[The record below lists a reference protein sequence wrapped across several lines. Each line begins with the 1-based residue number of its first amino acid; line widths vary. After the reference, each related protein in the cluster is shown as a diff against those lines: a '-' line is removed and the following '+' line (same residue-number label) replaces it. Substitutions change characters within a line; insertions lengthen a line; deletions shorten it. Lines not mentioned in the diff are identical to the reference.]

1 MTTNVRKPPPNISDR
16 GFTLIELMVTLLI
29 LALLAST
36 AVPMTQIAFKRH
48 KEEELRRALVTIRD
62 ALDNYKKA
70 TDEGRI
76 DKGASDSGYPAALG
90 MLVTGVVDTTSPAPK
105 KLYFLRR
112 IPRDP
117 FATDPDDS
125 NDTTWGKRSY
135 ESEADDPKEG
145 VDIYDIYSRSSDVG
159 LNGIPY
165 REW

>member
-1 MTTNVRKPPPNISDR
+1 MRKPRANISER

-29 LALLAST
+29 LALLASA
-36 AVPMTQIAFKRH
+36 AVPMTQLAFKRH
-48 KEEELRRALVTIRD
+48 KEEELRRALMTIRD

-70 TDEGRI
+70 TEEGRI
-76 DKGASDSGYPAALG
+76 DKGASDSGYPANLG
-90 MLVTGVVDTTSPAPK
+90 ILVTGVVDVSSPASK

-135 ESEADDPKEG
+135 ASEADDPKEG
-145 VDIYDIYSRSSDVG
+145 IDVYDIYSRSSDVG
-159 LNGIPY
+159 TNGIPY

>member
-1 MTTNVRKPPPNISDR
+1 MCNPGSQTADR

-29 LALLAST
+29 LALLASA
-36 AVPMTQIAFKRH
+36 AVPMAQIAFKRH
-48 KEEELRRALVTIRD
+48 KEEDLRHALTTIRD
-62 ALDNYKKA
+62 ALDSYKKA
-70 TDEGRI
+70 GDNGHIEK
-76 DKGASDSGYPAALG
+76 DALDSGYPPTLSV
-90 MLVTGVVDTTSPAPK
+90 LVTGVIDVTSPAPK

-117 FATDPDDS
+117 FATDSDES
-125 NDTTWGKRSY
+125 NESTWGKRSY